1 MKITEWRG
9 VERLVYAKVT
19 QDDAEAFVT
28 GTVKPLAGVAE
39 VSRSTESSSETH
51 YYDNMPAI
59 VITATGSDMVTINT
73 SAIEFDTLA
82 DITGQTYDDATGM
95 FVEQGE
101 RNPGYYALGYETK
114 KTDGTKVYVWR
125 LKGMFNIPDTT
136 NSTENDG
143 TDANGQ
149 ELTYTGISTTHKFEY
164 NNQAAKAVNI
174 DTSVNESFTADTFF
188 GSVQTPDTIAGGGVT
203 SYDVTNTLS
212 HVVNSNAAVSI
223 NDGSAYLAALTAETG
238 YTIDTV
244 EITMGGTDITGTAY
258 NSDNGVIYVTNVTGA
273 LVITATAIVSGG

>member
-1 MKITEWRG
+1 MKIVEWRG
-9 VERLVYAKVT
+9 VERLVYAKIL
-19 QDDAEAFVT
+19 QDDAETFST

-59 VITATGSDMVTINT
+59 VITSTGSDTVTINT
-73 SAIEFDTLA
+73 SVIEFDTLA
-82 DITGQTYDDATGM
+82 DITGQVYDDATGM

-101 RNPGYYALGYETK
+101 RDPGYYALGYETK

-149 ELTYTGISTTHKFEY
+149 ELTYTGISTTHKFNY
-164 NNQAAKAVNI
+164 DGKAAKAVNI
-174 DTSVNESFTADTFF
+174 DTSVNENIDADTFF
-188 GSVQTPDTIAGGGVT
+188 GTVQTPDTISGGTTT
-203 SYDVTNTLS
+203 SYSVTNTLTK
-212 HVVNSNAAVSI
+212 VVNSNGAISV
-223 NDGSAYLAALTAETG
+223 NEGSPYLAALTAEEG
-238 YTIDTV
+238 YTIDSV
-244 EITMGGTDITGTAY
+244 EVTMGGVDVTSTAY
-258 NSDNGVIYVTNVTGA
+258 TSANGVIYISSVTGA
-273 LVITATAIVSGG
+273 IVITATATANA